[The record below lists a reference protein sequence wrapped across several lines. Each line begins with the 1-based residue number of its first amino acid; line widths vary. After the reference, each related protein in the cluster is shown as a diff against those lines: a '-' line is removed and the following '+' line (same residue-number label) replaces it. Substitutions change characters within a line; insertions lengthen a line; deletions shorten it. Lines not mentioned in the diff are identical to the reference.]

1 MKIRKSE
8 CVAMRIDYEIERK
21 EYHRYFSM
29 AQGIYA
35 QKNSIKRN
43 PDKKVCSYS
52 IILVR
57 NYLIAFLY
65 IPFIAF
71 FDTCINLSFLADL
84 FAILLVFVLF
94 FNTISVFLY
103 FISYFLSKRRKT
115 RGEIRLEE
123 QKITDT
129 TFDGKVISK
138 TWEEIDFIYMTE
150 KTIFIIAKKRLIFVI
165 PESTRKIE
173 STRNYLQTIQESFPK
188 MKIIDSTNHYLL
200 EENKWKKRFLNWGV
214 YILLFILFFGAV
226 IAWEIYNENAIYK
239 EMMKIEEKEYEIDNT
254 IYSYEKYGKVEKEL
268 KDFFHTYRTNYY
280 TYLENSAT
288 GIMYLLNIEF
298 LEKNKDNLKEVI
310 EEFPNREKKTEK
322 AIEKIIE
329 LANQE
334 KWIMNLEKMKLGD
347 IYINLFKEYAFSFAN
362 NRFKREWE
370 RELYNNQLRM
380 QYLTRMV
387 EILTLPNA
395 CWYIEDN
402 NLYFCDDAQLKEYN
416 ELYDL
421 LMEENKQFSSG
432 VKM

>member
-1 MKIRKSE
+1 
-8 CVAMRIDYEIERK
+8 MRLDYEMKTK
-21 EYHRYFSM
+21 EFWHCFNLS
-29 AQGIYA
+29 QGIVVERNKIKKNP
-35 QKNSIKRN
+35 QKRTHAYTTIIIK
-43 PDKKVCSYS
+43 
-52 IILVR
+52 
-57 NYLIAFLY
+57 NYLLCLIY
-65 IPFIAF
+65 IPLIAF
-71 FDTCINLSFLADL
+71 FDTLVNMNFITDIL
-84 FAILLVFVLF
+84 AILLLF
-94 FNTISVFLY
+94 IFGLNTILLGITIINF
-103 FISYFLSKRRKT
+103 FKIKRKLQK
-115 RGEIRLEE
+115 GELRLEE
-123 QKITDT
+123 TNITSTAENGKT
-129 TFDGKVISK
+129 TRKN
-138 TWEEIDFIYMTE
+138 WESMDFIYIKEEFLFLIT
-150 KTIFIIAKKRLIFVI
+150 KKRVVFIIPKSANNFDNIK
-165 PESTRKIE
+165 S
-173 STRNYLQTIQESFPK
+173 YLKEKQIQFPSI
-188 MKIIDSTNHYLL
+188 KIIEDLHQ
-200 EENKWKKRFLNWGV
+200 EESKIKKHFLDWGAYV
-214 YILLFILFFGAV
+214 LLFLILMIGV
-226 IAWEIYNENAIYK
+226 ISWENYNLYQIDQEMNKIIENDFEVENRIR
-239 EMMKIEEKEYEIDNT
+239 
-254 IYSYEKYGKVEKEL
+254 SYEKYGKVEKEL

-288 GIMYLLNIEF
+288 GIMYLLNSEF